1 MEATAEA
8 LPDRPSEDK
17 GKKSPHVNVTMEAKP
32 LRIVPSSHNTSGGPQ
47 KKIDIGHATEG
58 GLGVGEG
65 KRVVMLMEE
74 KEKEKENSSNRVKL
88 HLGVDASHSATPE
101 TNHVIT
107 EAQRRELHHQVFIFN
122 HLAYKLP
129 PPHHLMQF
137 PSNMSEYS
145 FLGFDHGSVV
155 DPEPH
160 RCRRTDGKK
169 WRCSKSVVPDQKYC
183 ERHMHRGRN
192 RSRKPVEASQVNSPL
207 ATKPS
212 TKSPTKSTSKTVFE
226 ISNPNLTAIQ
236 PSDIPSTTP
245 SRSLSID
252 NCSSMNRSKNLVS
265 AADYLT
271 GFSSTS
277 AVSPG
282 STPATAVNPKVA
294 ATISSVNSGNKSCLK
309 ICQKDNQSKSCI
321 GNNRGN
327 RSDGKGSIVG
337 DSNGISTGI
346 GFSPT
351 SVLQVFGSNPS
362 YLNDKTNI
370 EPAPGRC
377 RRTDGKKWQCK
388 SAVLPGQKYCA
399 THMHRGA
406 KKRFTNHETA
416 ATTTTAACSSATI
429 ARLPHSPATT
439 NMQKAHSAIPST
451 NLSMSVPASAPFIQC
466 NEKSTSSGD
475 TDTTIS
481 DTLQECSYTSF

>member
-1 MEATAEA
+1 M
-8 LPDRPSEDK
+8 
-17 GKKSPHVNVTMEAKP
+17 
-32 LRIVPSSHNTSGGPQ
+32 
-47 KKIDIGHATEG
+47 EG
-58 GLGVGEG
+58 GGGSVVDER
-65 KRVVMLMEE
+65 KRVVMV
-74 KEKEKENSSNRVKL
+74 KKEKENSSNSVEL
-88 HLGVDASHSATPE
+88 HLGVDASHSAPSE
-101 TNHVIT
+101 INHVIT

-129 PPHHLMQF
+129 PPQHLVEF

-145 FLGFDHGSVV
+145 FLGFDHGSMV

-169 WRCSKSVVPDQKYC
+169 WRCSKSVVPCQKYC

-192 RSRKPVEASQVNSPL
+192 RSRKPVETTQLNSTL

-212 TKSPTKSTSKTVFE
+212 TKSSTKSVSKTVFE
-226 ISNPNLTAIQ
+226 ISNPNLIMAMQ
-236 PSDIPSTTP
+236 PTDTP
-245 SRSLSID
+245 SSTPSKSLTID
-252 NCSSMNRSKNLVS
+252 NCSSIRSKIIPR
-265 AADYLT
+265 AADYLMV
-271 GFSSTS
+271 FSSAA

-282 STPATAVNPKVA
+282 CTLATSVAPKVA
-294 ATISSVNSGNKSCLK
+294 ATFSSVASVASDNKSCLK
-309 ICQKDNQSKSCI
+309 MCQKDNQSKSCVS
-321 GNNRGN
+321 NNTGN

-337 DSNGISTGI
+337 DSNSVSTGI
-346 GFSPT
+346 SFSPT
-351 SVLQVFGSNPS
+351 SVLQVFGNNSS

-370 EPAPGRC
+370 EPAAPDRC

-406 KKRFTNHETA
+406 KKRFANHEIEAAA
-416 ATTTTAACSSATI
+416 ATTTACSAATS
-429 ARLPHSPATT
+429 ARLPYSPAIT
-439 NMQKAHSAIPST
+439 NMHQAHSAIPST

-466 NEKSTSSGD
+466 NEKGPSSSD